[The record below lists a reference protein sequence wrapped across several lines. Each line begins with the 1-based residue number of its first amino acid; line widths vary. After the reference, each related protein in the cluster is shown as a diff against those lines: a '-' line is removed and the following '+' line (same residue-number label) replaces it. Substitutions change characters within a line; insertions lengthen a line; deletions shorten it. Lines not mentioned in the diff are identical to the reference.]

1 MFICSCLGT
10 VEAQATGELDA
21 VESEARGEAV
31 PRTLTVR
38 QNYPNGPYHGCR
50 EGPPIREFPVICGS
64 HSRISDDGSKS
75 ETGKGIAVKDRV

>member
-31 PRTLTVR
+31 PRTLTLR
-38 QNYPNGPYHGCR
+38 QTYPNGPYHGCR
-50 EGPPIREFPVICGS
+50 EVPPIREIALICGS
-64 HSRISDDGSKS
+64 HSWFRIT
-75 ETGKGIAVKDRV
+75 EVNQRVARRLL